1 MNRWM
6 IIYAMSRCMSTYLW
20 CVPLF
25 HLCVNS
31 LCNHFEVLLNIL
43 EFYFD
48 VLLNMLGFY
57 FEVLLNMLEFYFE
70 VLLNMLELLL
80 VHVVVFLTLV
90 QPWLASIWSSRR
102 GRLETATGGLLLPW
116 AAPLL
121 LPRVK
126 RWEDLAATAPLL
138 LPRARRRLHQTTH
151 WRCGWSAAP
160 LLLLYAWW
168 LLLLQHAWW
177 LLLLIWHV
185 WRRLHPTTPHRT
197 PRDTMMNAP
206 TSKRWTHMYELFL
219 DFNCLVQLLNVYT
232 FIFRFKI

>member
-1 MNRWM
+1 
-6 IIYAMSRCMSTYLW
+6 
-20 CVPLF
+20 VPLF

-102 GRLETATGGLLLPW
+102 GRLETATGGLLLP
-116 AAPLL
+116 
-121 LPRVK
+121 
-126 RWEDLAATAPLL
+126 
-138 LPRARRRLHQTTH
+138 
-151 WRCGWSAAP
+151 
-160 LLLLYAWW
+160 
-168 LLLLQHAWW
+168 
-177 LLLLIWHV
+177 
-185 WRRLHPTTPHRT
+185 
-197 PRDTMMNAP
+197 
-206 TSKRWTHMYELFL
+206 
-219 DFNCLVQLLNVYT
+219 
-232 FIFRFKI
+232 